1 MREENGSPQVE
12 VVGKPAAEYKGKREA
27 EKRGK
32 GGGSP
37 PRVRIY
43 SLWFDK
49 RSQRL

>member
-1 MREENGSPQVE
+1 MGAHRWRWWANA
-12 VVGKPAAEYKGKREA
+12 AAEYKGKREA